1 MVVDIIVGILTWI
14 GQNILGQPVILL
26 GLIAFI
32 GLLLQRKAIDELVM
46 GTAKVMIG
54 VAMMIAGATLFVQE
68 LLNFQNLINSAI
80 GVAPKYPPN
89 YIPLDKV
96 IVEFG
101 SYAVTIMTIAFIIHL
116 LIARLTRLKFVYLT
130 GHLMWWVSLTVTATI
145 LTINPNISPTL
156 LIGIGSII
164 MALYWSIQP
173 AYIHGAMRAVMGGD
187 EIAYGHTSSLAAWI
201 AYHLGKYIGK
211 PEESTE
217 AISLPKSLAFFK
229 DYAVSTVVVLGT
241 VMIVAVIIG
250 YGVNPEAVSKLA
262 GNLNPIV
269 WALLTGV
276 RFAVSIVVLL
286 TGVRIFIA
294 EIVPAFKGFAEKIVP
309 GARPALDCPVVFPQA
324 PTAVIIGF
332 ISGLAVFLVFMGAFL
347 ITGLAVIVPP
357 MIMLFFPGGAAAVFG
372 NRMGGWR
379 GAILGGAINGTILA
393 IGQALTL
400 PALTYAPELATLA
413 DPDWYVIIW
422 LIKLVLSPILGG

>member
-1 MVVDIIVGILTWI
+1 MVVDVLVWI
-14 GQNILGQPVILL
+14 GRNILGQPVILL

-32 GLLLQRKAIDELVM
+32 GLLLQRKPIDELVM

-54 VAMMIAGATLFVQE
+54 VAMMIAGASLFVQE
-68 LLNFQNLINSAI
+68 LLNFQELIRSAL
-80 GVAPKYPPN
+80 GVSPKYSPG

-96 IVEFG
+96 IADYG

-145 LTINPNISPTL
+145 LTINPGASPAVV
-156 LIGIGSII
+156 IGIGSII
-164 MALYWSIQP
+164 MALYWSLQP
-173 AYIHGAMRAVMGGD
+173 AYIHGAMRAVMGAD
-187 EIAYGHTSSLAAWI
+187 EIAFGHTSSLAAWL
-201 AYHLGKYIGK
+201 AYKLGKYVGK

-217 AISLPKSLAFFK
+217 AISLPKSLSFFK
-229 DYAVSTVVVLGT
+229 DYAVSTIIVLGL
-241 VMIVAVIIG
+241 VMMIAVIIG
-250 YGVNPEAVSKLA
+250 YGVNPDAVVALV
-262 GNLNPIV
+262 GDLNPII

-276 RFAVSIVVLL
+276 RFAVSIVILL

-294 EIVPAFKGFAEKIVP
+294 EIVPAFRGFAMKIVP

-332 ISGLAVFLVFMGAFL
+332 ISGLITFL
-347 ITGLAVIVPP
+347 IFMSVFIVTGFAIIVPP

-372 NRMGGWR
+372 NRSGGWK
-379 GAILGGAINGTILA
+379 GAILGGIINGGILA

-422 LIKLVLSPILGG
+422 LLKTILSPILGS

>member
-1 MVVDIIVGILTWI
+1 LVVDVLVWI
-14 GQNILGQPVILL
+14 GRNILGQPVILL

-32 GLLLQRKAIDELVM
+32 GLLLQRKPIDELVM

-54 VAMMIAGATLFVQE
+54 VAMMIAGASLFVQE
-68 LLNFQNLINSAI
+68 LLNFQELIRSAL
-80 GVAPKYPPN
+80 GVSPKYSPG

-96 IVEFG
+96 IADYG

-145 LTINPNISPTL
+145 LTINPGASPAVV
-156 LIGIGSII
+156 IGIGSII
-164 MALYWSIQP
+164 MALYWSLQP
-173 AYIHGAMRAVMGGD
+173 AYIHGAMRAVMGAD
-187 EIAYGHTSSLAAWI
+187 EIAFGHTSSLAAWL
-201 AYHLGKYIGK
+201 AYKLGKYVGK

-217 AISLPKSLAFFK
+217 AISLPKSLSFFK
-229 DYAVSTVVVLGT
+229 DYAVSTIIVLGL
-241 VMIVAVIIG
+241 VMMIAVIIG
-250 YGVNPEAVSKLA
+250 YGVNPDAVVALV
-262 GNLNPIV
+262 GDLNPII

-276 RFAVSIVVLL
+276 RFAVSIVILL

-294 EIVPAFKGFAEKIVP
+294 EIVPAFRGFAMKIVP

-332 ISGLAVFLVFMGAFL
+332 ISGLITFL
-347 ITGLAVIVPP
+347 IFMSVFIVTGFAIIVPP

-372 NRMGGWR
+372 NRSGGWK
-379 GAILGGAINGTILA
+379 GAILGGIINGGILA

-422 LIKLVLSPILGG
+422 LLKTILSPILGS

>member
-1 MVVDIIVGILTWI
+1 MIVDVLVWI

-26 GLIAFI
+26 GIIALI
-32 GLLLQRKAIDELVM
+32 GLVLQRKPVDEVVM

-68 LLNFQNLINSAI
+68 LVNFQNLIYVAI
-80 GVAPKYPPN
+80 GVSPKYPPG

-96 IVEFG
+96 IADYG

-116 LIARLTRLKFVYLT
+116 LIARFTKLKFVYLT
-130 GHLMWWVSLTVTATI
+130 GHLMWWVSLTVVATL
-145 LTINPNISPTL
+145 LTINPKISPAL
-156 LIGIGSII
+156 LIGIGSIV
-164 MALYWSIQP
+164 MALYWSLQP
-173 AYIHGAMRAVMGGD
+173 AYIHGAMKAVMGSD
-187 EIAYGHTSSLAAWI
+187 EIAYGHTSSLAAWL
-201 AYHLGKYIGK
+201 AYKLSKYVGK

-217 AISLPKSLAFFK
+217 AITLPKSLSFFK
-229 DYAVSTVVVLGT
+229 DYAVSTVIVLGL
-241 VMIVAVIIG
+241 VMVISVIIG
-250 YGVNPEAVSKLA
+250 YAIKPGAVATLA
-262 GNLNPIV
+262 GNLNPVI
-269 WALLTGV
+269 WALLTGI

-286 TGVRIFIA
+286 TGVRMFIA
-294 EIVPAFKGFAEKIVP
+294 EIVPAFRGFAMTIVP

-332 ISGLAVFLVFMGAFL
+332 ISGLIIFLIFMGIFL
-347 ITGLAVIVPP
+347 ATGFAIIVPP

-372 NRMGGWR
+372 NRSGGWK
-379 GAILGGAINGTILA
+379 GAILGGVINGAILA

-400 PALTYAPELATLA
+400 PALTHAPELATLA

-422 LIKLVLSPILGG
+422 LLKGILRPLSGG